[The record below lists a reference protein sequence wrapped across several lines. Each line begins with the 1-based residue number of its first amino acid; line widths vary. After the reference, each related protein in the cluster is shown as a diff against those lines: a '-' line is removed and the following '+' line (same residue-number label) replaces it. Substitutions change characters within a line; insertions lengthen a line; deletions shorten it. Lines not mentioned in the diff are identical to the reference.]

1 MLAHILYGIHWLSL
15 LHLTLSFRWCSLN
28 PNFTVSK
35 LPIVKWINQ
44 TRSSDFRFVWLDRH
58 IYLLSVNN
66 RILPGGGCYLSS
78 VVCRLIVLV
87 WYSIGYNPSILLY
100 IPQTLI
106 AIFPRWPR
114 SYINGQST
122 VGMRSVA
129 PVWRLYALFGESWPN
144 MTWYNWESFKMAC
157 KINICGLCYEYQS
170 GLNFCHCEASS
181 LE

>member
-1 MLAHILYGIHWLSL
+1 MLAHILFGIHWLPL

-28 PNFTVSK
+28 PNFTVGK

-44 TRSSDFRFVWLDRH
+44 TRSIDFPFVWHDRH
-58 IYLLSVNN
+58 IYLLSVKN

-78 VVCRLIVLV
+78 VVCRLIALV
-87 WYSIGYNPSILLY
+87 WQSIVIIRPYY
-100 IPQTLI
+100 YTPQTLI

-114 SYINGQST
+114 SKINGQST

-144 MTWYNWESFKMAC
+144 MTWYDWESFKMAC
-157 KINICGLCYEYQS
+157 KINTSGLCYEYQS
-170 GLNFCHCEASS
+170 GLNFCHREASS